1 MIAYPCVR
9 TRQRRTVARTASEG
23 FSLIEVVIAM
33 FVLALMAIA
42 LIPLMIGAMRLS
54 VTNRSLATASS
65 FAASQLTEVQS
76 AFGND
81 DPRPCSSLAG
91 YEHTDLPG
99 PAGSRLLATRKAL
112 NSCGSDE
119 YSTVTVRVTVAS
131 ADQPSRAL
139 VTLTTKVLVAKG

>member
-1 MIAYPCVR
+1 MRPG
-9 TRQRRTVARTASEG
+9 RRAECDG

-33 FVLALMAIA
+33 LVLALMAIG
-42 LIPLMIGAMRLS
+42 LIPLMIGATQLS
-54 VTNRSLATASS
+54 VTNRLLASASA

-81 DPRPCSSLAG
+81 APRPCSSLAG

-99 PAGSRLLATRKAL
+99 PAGSGLLATRKAL